1 MLRRVA
7 PPALLLALGLVSGVL
22 VARLPPDL
30 GTMVVTR
37 RHHGADPLLSAVL
50 LRFGVDSLLHHP
62 SRYFQPPI
70 LLPDPNPLRGTE
82 PLVAEALLAVPFRLA
97 LGDRPTAVYT
107 WVKIVTLA
115 LLTLGTGLML
125 KELGV
130 RLSLCLLGGGL
141 TVLVS
146 TTVVFADRLQAVSLQ
161 WLPLSVLFALRYWR
175 SGRPTQAAAF
185 AVCLFLTVQASLY
198 TTVMLLAVAPFLA
211 PLLLVLRGAAN
222 ARSRA
227 TGLALATAAAAAL
240 CLLILRPYVTDRADV
255 AAYSTAAYASEKSW
269 NPASLTDPLTSP
281 PEYGLP
287 GWRLGPA
294 SSWDGI
300 YPGTGF
306 VLLVVGLAALGLADA
321 VRARKRPHDAGPF
334 SPSHRAS
341 GRLLALLLA
350 GLAGAVTLAALTGAG
365 GGARFAAGA
374 FLWADPRDLVGAPG
388 PVAKARDRRDGA
400 RPRRERDRARGI
412 RVPPPQPRQPDLP
425 PHLRGSSSRGDLR
438 PTLVAAGAA
447 AGDAG
452 AQALPPAGG
461 LGGGRRRHAGARAS
475 APGAPARARSRPRG
489 RGPPRRPRGARAG
502 GHPQGLCAAATR
514 AVRAAAP
521 LGSKRRAPRA
531 SLRRVGPDRLHPPHA
546 LAAVARAA
554 HRRRP
559 DRARPR
565 LVRAGPAGV
574 ERVPV
579 GREPAPAAHLGHRQR
594 ARREARRR
602 AVVARRRP
610 SPRNGGWRARG
621 SGASFDVL
629 PGSDRD
635 RLGPEPSPDAGTWER
650 PEAPNAGGA
659 APAVD
664 GSVETAAE
672 IARPEGLPSWR
683 PGTSPRWSSTTAAAA
698 SVVSP
703 RACASSASSGDEW
716 LDLTEDAAGD
726 HLRAR
731 AANQL
736 LTQRAARLVVRLRPG
751 HVSKLRLVSDDV
763 PWDLP
768 EVRVR
773 VPGPPGSSERFDEKA
788 RIRAPAGAG
797 IASPVEGDSAP
808 LADAR
813 ARLDP
818 LRREVPGGPGRLAGA
833 GGRC

>member
-1 MLRRVA
+1 MLRRVV

-30 GTMVVTR
+30 GTTVVTR

-70 LLPDPNPLRGTE
+70 LFPDPNPLRGTE

-211 PLLLVLRGAAN
+211 PLLIVLRGEAN

-227 TGLALATAAAAAL
+227 TGLALGAAAAAAL

-294 SSWDGI
+294 SSWDGL

-306 VLLVVGLAALGLADA
+306 VLLLVGLAALGLADA
-321 VRARKRPHDAGPF
+321 VRSRKRPHDAGPLP
-334 SPSHRAS
+334 PSHRAS

-374 FLWADPRDLVGAPG
+374 FLWSALATWWVRLALWPKPATGETGLGLAASAAGLAAFVF
-388 PVAKARDRRDGA
+388 
-400 RPRRERDRARGI
+400 
-412 RVPPPQPRQPDLP
+412 L
-425 PHLRGSSSRGDLR
+425 LLSLGSPIGLHTYGNPASRGDLR
-438 PTLVAAGAA
+438 PSLVAAGAA
-447 AGDAG
+447 AGDEG
-452 AQALPPAGG
+452 AQALPLPAGWAAVVAATLALELRLRG
-461 LGGGRRRHAGARAS
+461 
-475 APGAPARARSRPRG
+475 RPRAL
-489 RGPPRRPRGARAG
+489 GP
-502 GHPQGLCAAATR
+502 
-514 AVRAAAP
+514 
-521 LGSKRRAPRA
+521 
-531 SLRRVGPDRLHPPHA
+531 A
-546 LAAVARAA
+546 LAAVVLLVALAERVQADTRKA
-554 HRRRP
+554 FAPPPPEPYELLRLSDRSGGSSSFRSTSGAGSPPSTACSGSRRTGGPSPPAGRGWTLPGTRRP
-559 DRARPR
+559 GRCGTSSRRKRACSCCAPGASTACSTR
-565 LVRAGPAGV
+565 GPATSRRGPRASFSAGGEPMPGSRDGNGACSTCSPEAIGTV
-574 ERVPV
+574 SVRSPHPTPGRGR
-579 GREPAPAAHLGHRQR
+579 GREA
-594 ARREARRR
+594 
-602 AVVARRRP
+602 
-610 SPRNGGWRARG
+610 
-621 SGASFDVL
+621 
-629 PGSDRD
+629 
-635 RLGPEPSPDAGTWER
+635 PDAG
-650 PEAPNAGGA
+650 AA

-664 GSVETAAE
+664 GSVETAGE
-672 IARPEGLPSWR
+672 ITGPEGLLLVAPGDVSAVELDYGRGRFGRVPSSLR
-683 PGTSPRWSSTTAAAA
+683 VLGL
-698 SVVSP
+698 V
-703 RACASSASSGDEW
+703 GDEW
-716 LDLTEDAAGD
+716 LDLTEEPTGA

-751 HVSKLRLVSDDV
+751 RVSKLRLVSDDV

-773 VPGPPGSSERFDEKA
+773 
-788 RIRAPAGAG
+788 IPAGG
-797 IASPVEGDSAP
+797 
-808 LADAR
+808 LT
-813 ARLDP
+813 
-818 LRREVPGGPGRLAGA
+818 VPR
-833 GGRC
+833 

>member
-1 MLRRVA
+1 MLRRAV

-30 GTMVVTR
+30 GTTVVTR

-70 LLPDPNPLRGTE
+70 LFPDPNPLRGTE

-125 KELGV
+125 RELGV

-175 SGRPTQAAAF
+175 SGRPIQAAAF
-185 AVCLFLTVQASLY
+185 AMCLFLTVQASLY

-211 PLLLVLRGAAN
+211 PLLIVLRGEAN

-227 TGLALATAAAAAL
+227 TGLALGAAAAAAL

-255 AAYSTAAYASEKSW
+255 AAYASAAYASEKSW

-306 VLLVVGLAALGLADA
+306 VLLLVSLAALGLADA
-321 VRARKRPHDAGPF
+321 VRARKRPHDAGPL

-365 GGARFAAGA
+365 GGARFAAGV
-374 FLWADPRDLVGAPG
+374 FLWATLATWWVRLALWPRPATGETGLGLAASAAGFAAFVFLLLSLGSPICLYTYGEPLLEGIFGPLSSLLAPLREMRELKRFLLPAG
-388 PVAKARDRRDGA
+388 WAAVVAATLALELRLRG
-400 RPRRERDRARGI
+400 RPRALGPTLAAVVLLVALAERVQADI
-412 RVPPPQPRQPDLP
+412 RKAFAPPPPEAYELLRLSDRSGGLLELPFGEWGRIDSIHRMLWQPS
-425 PHLRGSSSRGDLR
+425 HGR
-438 PTLVAAGAA
+438 PIAAGRT
-447 AGDAG
+447 GLD
-452 AQALPPAGG
+452 PAWY
-461 LGGGRRRHAGARAS
+461 
-475 APGAPARARSRPRG
+475 APARQVWNEFPSEESLLLLRTWGIDSVLDARGGAEPSWPKGVLLRG
-489 RGPPRRPRGARAG
+489 RRTDPER
-502 GHPQGLCAAATR
+502 QT
-514 AVRAAAP
+514 VW
-521 LGSKRRAPRA
+521 
-531 SLRRVGPDRLHPPHA
+531 RL
-546 LAAVARAA
+546 L
-554 HRRRP
+554 
-559 DRARPR
+559 D
-565 LVRAGPAGV
+565 L
-574 ERVPV
+574 
-579 GREPAPAAHLGHRQR
+579 
-594 ARREARRR
+594 
-602 AVVARRRP
+602 
-610 SPRNGGWRARG
+610 
-621 SGASFDVL
+621 L
-629 PGSDRD
+629 PGDDRD
-635 RLGPEPSPDAGTWER
+635 RLGPEPSPDAGAWER
-650 PEAPNAGGA
+650 PEAPDGGAA

-664 GSVETAAE
+664 GSVETAGE
-672 IARPEGLPSWR
+672 ITGTEGLALVAPGDVSAVELDYGRGRFGRVPSSLR
-683 PGTSPRWSSTTAAAA
+683 VLGL
-698 SVVSP
+698 V
-703 RACASSASSGDEW
+703 GDEW
-716 LDLTEDAAGD
+716 LDLTEKPTGD

-751 HVSKLRLVSDDV
+751 RVSKLRLVSDDV

-773 VPGPPGSSERFDEKA
+773 VSASGLT
-788 RIRAPAGAG
+788 AP
-797 IASPVEGDSAP
+797 
-808 LADAR
+808 R
-813 ARLDP
+813 
-818 LRREVPGGPGRLAGA
+818 
-833 GGRC
+833 